1 MPCILHIDT
10 STDVCSAAL
19 TNKGVVVEE
28 KVSYEG
34 HSHASLLGLYVA
46 DCLKSAKENGLSL
59 DAVAVSAGPGS
70 YTGLRIGVSMAKG
83 ICFGL
88 GIPLISVP
96 TLELL
101 ASTVIRNHP
110 EEDALYCAMLDARR
124 MEVYA
129 AIYNHKREQVHEAKA
144 DIVTAETYASYLNEG
159 KVCFFGNGS
168 DKCKSVIEHP
178 NAVFIPDVHPIAVQ
192 MMPLAEERYAN
203 HQFEDV
209 AYFEPFY
216 LKEFQATI
224 AKNKVLG
231 EVLHPHK

>member
-19 TNKGVVVEE
+19 ADNGVVMEE
-28 KVSYEG
+28 KVSCEG
-34 HSHASLLGLYVA
+34 HSHASSLGLYVT
-46 DCLKSAKENGLSL
+46 DCLDCAKRNGLSL

-88 GIPLISVP
+88 DIPLISVP

-101 ASTVIRNHP
+101 ASAVIRNHP
-110 EEDALYCAMLDARR
+110 REDALFCAMLDARR

-129 AIYNHKREQVHEAKA
+129 AIYNRDREQVREAKA
-144 DIVTAETYASYLNEG
+144 EIVTAGTYASYLNDG
-159 KVCFFGNGS
+159 RVCFFGNGS
-168 DKCKSVIEHP
+168 DKCKPVIDHP
-178 NAVFIPDVHPIAVQ
+178 NAVFVPDVHPMAAQ
-192 MMPLAEERYAN
+192 MVPLAEERYAKGL
-203 HQFEDV
+203 FEDV

-216 LKEFQATI
+216 LKEFLAVI

-231 EVLHPHK
+231 EVLHPHT

>member
-19 TNKGVVVEE
+19 TNNGVVVEE

-59 DAVAVSAGPGS
+59 DAVAVSSGPGS

-88 GIPLISVP
+88 GIRLISVP

-110 EEDALYCAMLDARR
+110 EKDALYCAMLDARR

-129 AIYNHKREQVHEAKA
+129 AIYNQAREQVREAKA

-168 DKCKSVIEHP
+168 EKCKSVIDHP
-178 NAVFIPDVHPIAVQ
+178 NAVFIPDVHPVAAEMVSR
-192 MMPLAEERYAN
+192 AEERYAKG
-203 HQFEDV
+203 QFEDV

>member
-1 MPCILHIDT
+1 M
-10 STDVCSAAL
+10 
-19 TNKGVVVEE
+19 
-28 KVSYEG
+28 
-34 HSHASLLGLYVA
+34 
-46 DCLKSAKENGLSL
+46 
-59 DAVAVSAGPGS
+59 
-70 YTGLRIGVSMAKG
+70 
-83 ICFGL
+83 
-88 GIPLISVP
+88 
-96 TLELL
+96 ELL

-110 EEDALYCAMLDARR
+110 EKDSLYCAMLDARR

-129 AIYNHKREQVHEAKA
+129 AIYNQAREQVREAKA

-168 DKCKSVIEHP
+168 EKCKSVIDHP
-178 NAVFIPDVHPIAVQ
+178 NAVFIPDVHPVAAEMVS
-192 MMPLAEERYAN
+192 LAEERYAKG
-203 HQFEDV
+203 QFEDV